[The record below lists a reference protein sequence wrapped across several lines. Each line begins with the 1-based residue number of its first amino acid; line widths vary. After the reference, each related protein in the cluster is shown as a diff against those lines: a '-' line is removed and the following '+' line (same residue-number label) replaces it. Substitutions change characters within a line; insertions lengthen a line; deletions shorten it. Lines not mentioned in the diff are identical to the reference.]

1 LSISSV
7 FKTILGLGEPDRG
20 CHNAGVFDR
29 RRPDPALGVF
39 ETLLVIDGRAVEL
52 DAHLSRLRA
61 SLAALFP
68 DRTPPPLDVPSAGT
82 SQVAA
87 LRIAVA
93 PEVDGEL
100 AATIERRPATGHF
113 APDNGG
119 QSSTE
124 AVSLP
129 LAGGL
134 GAHKWVDR
142 SLLDEAQERLPAGAL
157 PLILDEDG
165 AVLEASRANV
175 FAVRDGVLLTPPL
188 DGRILPGVTR
198 MRVLE
203 VAATAGL
210 ETDEIELSGDD
221 LLTADEVFLT
231 GSVRGVER
239 VRELDGAVLPDN
251 DEVTGRIAAELR
263 KAWLGAQ
270 VG

>member
-1 LSISSV
+1 MA
-7 FKTILGLGEPDRG
+7 T
-20 CHNAGVFDR
+20 VFDR
-29 RRPDPALGVF
+29 RRPDPQQGVF
-39 ETLLVIDGRAVEL
+39 ETLLVIDGCAVEL
-52 DAHLSRLRA
+52 DAHLSRLQA
-61 SLAALFP
+61 SLTALFP
-68 DRTPPPLDVPSAGT
+68 DRTPPPFDVPNTGT
-82 SQVAA
+82 SQVGA

-100 AATIERRPATGHF
+100 AATIEYRPATGHF
-113 APDNGG
+113 APENGG

-124 AVSLP
+124 AASLRSLT

-142 SLLDEAQERLPAGAL
+142 SLLDEAQEWLPTGAL
-157 PLILDEDG
+157 PLIVNEDG
-165 AVLEASRANV
+165 AVLEVSRANV
-175 FAVRDGVLLTPPL
+175 FIVRDGALLTPPT

-203 VAATAGL
+203 LAATLGL
-210 ETDEIELSGDD
+210 ETDEIELSGED
-221 LLTADEVFLT
+221 LLAADEVFLT

-239 VRELDGAVLPDN
+239 VRALDGTTLPSS

>member
-1 LSISSV
+1 M
-7 FKTILGLGEPDRG
+7 
-20 CHNAGVFDR
+20 
-29 RRPDPALGVF
+29 PDPRQGVF

-61 SLAALFP
+61 SLTALFP
-68 DRTPPPLDVPSAGT
+68 DRTPPPLDVPNTGT
-82 SQVAA
+82 SQVSA

-100 AATIERRPATGHF
+100 AATIECRPATGHF
-113 APDNGG
+113 APENGG
-119 QSSTE
+119 QSSTQ
-124 AVSLP
+124 AVSLRSLT

-142 SLLDEAQERLPAGAL
+142 SLLDVAQAGLPAPDTL
-157 PLILDEDG
+157 PLLVDADG

-175 FAVRDGVLLTPPL
+175 FAVREGRLLTPPT

-203 VAATAGL
+203 IAAAMGI
-210 ETDEIELSGDD
+210 ETDETALARED
-221 LLTADEVFLT
+221 LLSADEVFLS
-231 GSVRGVER
+231 GSVRGIEPVDK
-239 VRELDGAVLPDN
+239 LDGIALPTGG
-251 DEVTGRIAAELR
+251 EVGSTIAAELWESW
-263 KAWLGAQ
+263 KPVQ